1 MDAKRDKLDRRRST
15 KLTVPA
21 TFDGQFIT
29 LIVYLCLQHDAVA
42 RDHLRQPVLVVCTAA
57 KSLTQA

>member
-29 LIVYLCLQHDAVA
+29 LIVYRTMPSRGIICDSRYLSFA
-42 RDHLRQPVLVVCTAA
+42 RLLKA
-57 KSLTQA
+57 